1 MARIEAAKPAWRHPR
16 SDGGVDGRMCCNT
29 MKKTWLLIAMIVA
42 GFVLLGLGC
51 HFASNQ
57 RVMNR
62 LNPVSQV
69 EGQVLSERGTPIPG
83 VELKM
88 VSSIGYYPV
97 GRILEQSAIAE
108 TDIIKS
114 DTNGFFR
121 IRKRCSNMIIR
132 VNDAKYEIIEPK
144 SGAGDD
150 IFIQAVSSFDMAPTA
165 NNVGTD
171 VKLKVILRTKKND
184 VR

>member
-1 MARIEAAKPAWRHPR
+1 
-16 SDGGVDGRMCCNT
+16 
-29 MKKTWLLIAMIVA
+29 MIVT
-42 GFVLLGLGC
+42 GSVILGIGC
-51 HFASNQ
+51 HFAFNQ

-69 EGQVLSERGTPIPG
+69 EGQVFSERGAPIQG

-97 GRILEQSAIAE
+97 GRLLEQSAIAE
-108 TDIIKS
+108 TDIVKS
-114 DTNGFFR
+114 DKNGFFR

-132 VNDAKYEIIEPK
+132 VDNSKYEIIEPK
-144 SGAGDD
+144 LGAGDD
-150 IFIQAVSSFDMAPTA
+150 VFIQAVSSFDTAPTD
-165 NNVGTD
+165 NNVGAN
-171 VKLKVILRTKKND
+171 VKLKVILRTKNSD

>member
-1 MARIEAAKPAWRHPR
+1 
-16 SDGGVDGRMCCNT
+16 MCGNM
-29 MKKTWLLIAMIVA
+29 MKKTWLLIAVIVA

-51 HFASNQ
+51 HFAFNQ

-88 VSSIGYYPV
+88 ISSIGYYPV
-97 GRILEQSAIAE
+97 SRILEQGAIVE
-108 TDIIKS
+108 TDVIKS

-132 VNDAKYEIIEPK
+132 VDDSKYEIIEPK
-144 SGAGDD
+144 LGAGDD
-150 IFIQAVSSFDMAPTA
+150 VFIQAVSSFDTAPTD
-165 NNVGTD
+165 NNVGTN
-171 VKLKVILRTKKND
+171 VKLKVILRTKNND
-184 VR
+184 TR